1 MSTWF
6 LFKRYNSTA
15 EFLDY
20 LDSLYKGSGLQS
32 LRNDPKYQQLLNRW
46 NLPVYF
52 QIRYKDFYSYF
63 VLFFNLICGPK
74 FCYVLLWRD
83 PTINPSLYWFRLNIF
98 YVRFQELAGQLET
111 CLSDPFAP
119 ADRNQSPYNLKSTDS
134 LMNTMNACFSTDVFL
149 PPLAH
154 RYIIIIIFF
163 CYLTFHSDTWF
174 NWTNNLICIRFWKLC
189 LQLMARFQLKFR
201 DILLEVFYL
210 FSHSNYSFLT
220 KIEFIKVKQVDA
232 TSSLAKS
239 SSSTKLMELE
249 SSSGIPSS
257 ATSLQHLVQLDADIS
272 LILEN
277 SPNVWNNAWKRLEL
291 LGLKDPTNFQS
302 NN

>member
-1 MSTWF
+1 
-6 LFKRYNSTA
+6 
-15 EFLDY
+15 
-20 LDSLYKGSGLQS
+20 
-32 LRNDPKYQQLLNRW
+32 
-46 NLPVYF
+46 
-52 QIRYKDFYSYF
+52 
-63 VLFFNLICGPK
+63 
-74 FCYVLLWRD
+74 
-83 PTINPSLYWFRLNIF
+83 
-98 YVRFQELAGQLET
+98 
-111 CLSDPFAP
+111 
-119 ADRNQSPYNLKSTDS
+119 
-134 LMNTMNACFSTDVFL
+134 
-149 PPLAH
+149 
-154 RYIIIIIFF
+154 
-163 CYLTFHSDTWF
+163 
-174 NWTNNLICIRFWKLC
+174 
-189 LQLMARFQLKFR
+189 MARFQLKFR

-277 SPNVWNNAWKRLEL
+277 SPNVWNNAWKRLEQ